1 MTYQNPD
8 QAGFFGTYGGTFVP
22 ETLMYAVKELKA
34 AYEASKTDEAFQAE
48 LADLLKNYV
57 GRENPLYFAKN
68 LTEKCDGAKI
78 YLKREDL
85 NHTGAHKINNALA
98 QVMLAKKM
106 GKNKI
111 IAETGAGQ
119 HGVAT
124 ATAAALFG
132 MDCKIYMGDIDVQ
145 RQELNVFR
153 MQLLG
158 AEVVPVTDGS
168 SVLKDAVNAALRAWV
183 ESVEDTHYILGTAA
197 GPAPFPEMVRDFQA
211 IIGREA
217 RAQILEKEGK
227 LPAAVVACVGGGSNA
242 AGLFY
247 PFVNDASVAMI
258 GVEAAGC
265 GLDSGE
271 TAASINRG
279 TDGVLHG
286 NIMRLLQ
293 DENGQVQEAYSI
305 SAGLDY
311 PGLGPEHCHWNETG
325 RAEYISATDDE
336 ALAGFKMLC
345 VTEGIIPTLESSHA
359 ISQLPSLAK
368 RYGKDESIIVCLSGR
383 GDKDVAQIKAR
394 AENHDTESGA
404 IASQTSVG
412 N

>member
-1 MTYQNPD
+1 
-8 QAGFFGTYGGTFVP
+8 
-22 ETLMYAVKELKA
+22 
-34 AYEASKTDEAFQAE
+34 
-48 LADLLKNYV
+48 
-57 GRENPLYFAKN
+57 
-68 LTEKCDGAKI
+68 
-78 YLKREDL
+78 
-85 NHTGAHKINNALA
+85 
-98 QVMLAKKM
+98 
-106 GKNKI
+106 
-111 IAETGAGQ
+111 
-119 HGVAT
+119 
-124 ATAAALFG
+124 
-132 MDCKIYMGDIDVQ
+132 
-145 RQELNVFR
+145 
-153 MQLLG
+153 
-158 AEVVPVTDGS
+158 
-168 SVLKDAVNAALRAWV
+168 
-183 ESVEDTHYILGTAA
+183 
-197 GPAPFPEMVRDFQA
+197 
-211 IIGREA
+211 
-217 RAQILEKEGK
+217 
-227 LPAAVVACVGGGSNA
+227 
-242 AGLFY
+242 
-247 PFVNDASVAMI
+247 MI
-258 GVEAAGC
+258 GVEAAGR

-345 VTEGIIPTLESSHA
+345 VTEGIIPALESSHA

-404 IASQTSVG
+404 ISSQTFVE